1 MNLWK
6 NTVLTKKGMKLQT
19 KLMKGSTLKI
29 TKIKTGTGR
38 AEIVDLREQTEVL
51 GAKQQ
56 LLVQEMKQGEEEV
69 VIPVLLNNMDV
80 AEPYTLWQVGFYAE
94 DPEEGEILYCLAQAE
109 EGKMIP
115 SNLESPGFSVTWN
128 FHFKVSNDISME
140 VNLDPAGLVSV
151 ETFEDWVEQSK
162 QGMADVQEKLA
173 QLNSD
178 LLEKVYPVGSIYV
191 SVNNTNPGNIFGGTW
206 ERFANGRTLVGVDEN
221 DGSFN
226 GIKKIGGH
234 KDLQNHSHNMSSHTH
249 VINLISGVQSVSHT
263 HGTGSSTCK
272 YWPVT
277 DESPGADSGDV
288 GGTTYKYPRVSG
300 NATWSRITNT
310 GVQSVNHT
318 HNISGNTGTP
328 SNNATAASGTGNAGN
343 LPPYITVF
351 IWLRVM

>member
-69 VIPVLLNNMDV
+69 VIPVLLNNTDV

-109 EGKMIP
+109 EGRMIP
-115 SNLESPGFSVTWN
+115 SNSESPGFSVTWN

-151 ETFEDWVEQSK
+151 EIFEDWVEQSK
-162 QGMADVQEKLA
+162 QSMADVREKLA

-206 ERFANGRTLVGVDEN
+206 ERFAEGQTIFGFKESDIDFSRGK
-221 DGSFN
+221 S
-226 GIKKIGGH
+226 GGEKEHILTVSEMPYHAH
-234 KDLQNHSHNMSSHTH
+234 KVNSHTH
-249 VINLISGVQSVSHT
+249 AV
-263 HGTGSSTCK
+263 
-272 YWPVT
+272 P
-277 DESPGADSGDV
+277 
-288 GGTTYKYPRVSG
+288 
-300 NATWSRITNT
+300 
-310 GVQSVNHT
+310 NHT
-318 HNISGNTGTP
+318 HKIASSGAHRHGVYIKQN
-328 SNNATAASGTGNAGN
+328 ASGTSGGRNVVWPEDGHNDIWESATPSAGGHTHTVNSSGGCSTSDSAPNTDAIGNGKSHN
-343 LPPYITVF
+343 NMPPYITAF
-351 IWLRVM
+351 IWKRVA

>member
-178 LLEKVYPVGSIYV
+178 LNITEDNLNKKADKVIIENLNS
-191 SVNNTNPGNIFGGTW
+191 SLSLLSSQT
-206 ERFANGRTLVGVDEN
+206 ANVKNL
-221 DGSFN
+221 
-226 GIKKIGGH
+226 KI
-234 KDLQNHSHNMSSHTH
+234 
-249 VINLISGVQSVSHT
+249 ICNLLIQ
-263 HGTGSSTCK
+263 
-272 YWPVT
+272 
-277 DESPGADSGDV
+277 
-288 GGTTYKYPRVSG
+288 
-300 NATWSRITNT
+300 
-310 GVQSVNHT
+310 
-318 HNISGNTGTP
+318 
-328 SNNATAASGTGNAGN
+328 
-343 LPPYITVF
+343 
-351 IWLRVM
+351 

>member
-178 LLEKVYPVGSIYV
+178 L
-191 SVNNTNPGNIFGGTW
+191 
-206 ERFANGRTLVGVDEN
+206 
-221 DGSFN
+221 
-226 GIKKIGGH
+226 
-234 KDLQNHSHNMSSHTH
+234 
-249 VINLISGVQSVSHT
+249 
-263 HGTGSSTCK
+263 
-272 YWPVT
+272 
-277 DESPGADSGDV
+277 
-288 GGTTYKYPRVSG
+288 TT
-300 NATWSRITNT
+300 
-310 GVQSVNHT
+310 
-318 HNISGNTGTP
+318 
-328 SNNATAASGTGNAGN
+328 SNNQIVKKANSIDLSNHINNPHTVTKEQIGLENVQNFFIAKGHHGAVSNPTGNKDYWINFGHTFSSPPTVIVCSAYSAYNRGVAAVDINTVGFNLRYSNATGNAATDAAFWVAIGN
-343 LPPYITVF
+343 
-351 IWLRVM
+351 